1 MLRKVIY
8 SEYEQGV
15 NLPGLELVEKGEAV
29 FHTFGVNCQEFSN
42 GVGTFTT
49 AIIELPD
56 GTLKNLPVEQVRFIA
71 EDLASPFKSY
81 PY

>member
-1 MLRKVIY
+1 MLRRVIY
-8 SEYEQGV
+8 SEYQQTNAGFD
-15 NLPGLELVEKGEAV
+15 LVEKGEAV
-29 FHTFGVNCQEFSN
+29 FHTFGINCQELQN

-71 EDLASPFKSY
+71 EDIE
-81 PY
+81 